1 MCCRICNWEAI
12 SNTRWRCNYIAR
24 TIVIIPIPPL
34 LLKWSAVF
42 WRLCSFRVLIAN
54 ATAIIERV
62 VPTPI
67 IRYCVDNIIKNNTW
81 SAWDPENEK
90 KFIHAFELQFP
101 FLWFWLYLGILHCLL
116 NFYLGLALQNCR
128 SLKKRNWLELLLSKW
143 LNILYSEMISLGTSP
158 SWKLKYVNI
167 KIQND

>member
-1 MCCRICNWEAI
+1 MCCRIRNWEAI
-12 SNTRWRCNYIAR
+12 SNARWRCNYIAR

-67 IRYCVDNIIKNNTW
+67 IRYCADNTIKNNTW

-90 KFIHAFELQFP
+90 KKSYMLLNSNFP
-101 FLWFWLYLGILHCLL
+101 VSIRLYYGILHCLL

-128 SLKKRNWLELLLSKW
+128 SLKERNWLALLLSKW
-143 LNILYSEMISLGTSP
+143 LNILYSEMISLRTSP

>member
-12 SNTRWRCNYIAR
+12 SNARWRCNYIAR

-67 IRYCVDNIIKNNTW
+67 MRYCADNIMKNNTW

-90 KFIHAFELQFP
+90 KNP
-101 FLWFWLYLGILHCLL
+101 Y
-116 NFYLGLALQNCR
+116 LALNSNYRYFRYIMVFYTVYLISTSAQ
-128 SLKKRNWLELLLSKW
+128 LYKFVVLWKREID
-143 LNILYSEMISLGTSP
+143 LNSCYPNDWIY
-158 SWKLKYVNI
+158 NI
-167 KIQND
+167 QRRYR